1 MLEQGIT
8 YIGPNPYR
16 QNSPLA
22 GLPATMTG
30 DRVASFSIDKRAQ
43 IAPAA
48 VHRAAP
54 VMPTPDLVGG
64 REHKDVS
71 YEWPVFRETMP
82 TRGMTGGF
90 TPADAA
96 TMLQRTAKGVE
107 KMLASAF
114 QTGSITFEDGESI
127 DVWGSNNPEFIPDA
141 AWDDAA
147 GDPLADILEA
157 ADSMVAHGAR
167 PARRLLLASDSY
179 RALMKSA
186 EVRDLLDNRRIDVGG
201 LKPERAP
208 GVLPIAMPSNWR
220 DQMPVNGRDMLSTET
235 YEPELGS
242 FAYVGEIHGI
252 EIFRDA
258 VGLIQSGGGIML
270 SRSGLMGGGL
280 DADFYLGIGYPWIG
294 GEQIRQ
300 PGAEIG
306 LYKSVQ
312 PDGATLDSY
321 SFISLQWSNVWGA
334 LHLDSLV
341 TP

>member
-16 QNSPLA
+16 TNSPLA

-30 DRVASFSIDKRAQ
+30 DRVASFSIDKRAE
-43 IAPAA
+43 IAPAT

-54 VMPTPDLVGG
+54 FMPTPDLVGG
-64 REHKDVS
+64 RSHKDIS
-71 YEWPVFRETMP
+71 YSWPVFRETLP

-90 TPADAA
+90 TPADGA
-96 TMLQRTAKGVE
+96 TMMQRTARGVE
-107 KMLASAF
+107 AMLAAAF
-114 QTGSITFEDGESI
+114 QTGAITYSDGEVI
-127 DVWGSNNPEFIPDA
+127 DVWQGQSPEYTPTNAWDA
-141 AWDDAA
+141 AS
-147 GDPLADILEA
+147 GDPLSDILEA

-208 GVLPIAMPSNWR
+208 GVLPIAMPANWR
-220 DQMPVNGRDMLSTET
+220 DQIPVNGRDMLSTET
-235 YEPELGS
+235 YSPELGS
-242 FAYVGEIHGI
+242 FAYVGDLHGI

-258 VGLIQSGGGIML
+258 VGLISQGGGIML
-270 SRSGLMGGGL
+270 SRAGLMGGGL
-280 DADFYLGIGYPWIG
+280 DADYYLGIGYPWIG

-300 PGAEIG
+300 QGAEFG

-334 LHLDSLV
+334 LHLDGLT